1 MISGQ
6 ELLMQREAVKSSLKS
21 SINRAY
27 DNGIDMAE
35 KTRAY
40 RVLLAQTMYRLEAD
54 GAKATTLK
62 DMAKGDKDVAN
73 AEYEMIVAEVSY
85 RASNENIMAQKKLLE
100 SIEADIK
107 REWGNFNG

>member
-6 ELLMQREAVKSSLKS
+6 ELLMQREDVKNRLKT
-21 SINRAY
+21 SISRAY

-35 KTRAY
+35 KTRSY
-40 RVLLAQTMYRLEAD
+40 RVLLAQTMLRLEAD

-62 DMAKGDKDVAN
+62 DVAKGDEQVAN

-107 REWGNFNG
+107 REWGNQHG

>member
-6 ELLMQREAVKSSLKS
+6 ELLAQREAVKNSLKT

-35 KTRAY
+35 KTRQY

-85 RASNENIMAQKKLLE
+85 RASNENIIAQKKLLE

-107 REWGNFNG
+107 REWGNQHG

>member
-6 ELLMQREAVKSSLKS
+6 ELLAQREAVKNSLKT

-35 KTRAY
+35 KTRQY

-54 GAKATTLK
+54 GAKTTTLK
-62 DMAKGDKDVAN
+62 DMAKGDNDVAN

-100 SIEADIK
+100 SLEADIK
-107 REWGNFNG
+107 REWGNVNG

>member
-6 ELLMQREAVKSSLKS
+6 ELLMQREDVKNRLKT

-35 KTRAY
+35 KTRSY
-40 RVLLAQTMYRLEAD
+40 RVLLAQTMLRLEAE

-62 DMAKGDKDVAN
+62 DVAKGDEQVAN

-107 REWGNFNG
+107 REWGNQHG